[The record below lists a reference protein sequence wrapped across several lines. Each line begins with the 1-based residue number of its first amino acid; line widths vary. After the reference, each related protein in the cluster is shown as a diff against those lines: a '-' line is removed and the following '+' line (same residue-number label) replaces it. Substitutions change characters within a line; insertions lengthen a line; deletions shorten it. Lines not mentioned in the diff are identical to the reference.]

1 MQLHIR
7 GNNSHVLNVEHDETV
22 AEIKVNFV
30 DPLNETIFI
39 FWGYVYIQCAVAI
52 EWVNHIIKKW
62 KKKLIEY

>member
-39 FWGYVYIQCAVAI
+39 F
-52 EWVNHIIKKW
+52 
-62 KKKLIEY
+62 